1 MNRTER
7 IYYLDIL
14 KTIAIFGIIF
24 IHVSILAGETC
35 IKGINITNFVEVFKF
50 SVPIFLMITGTL
62 LLNRNY
68 SSLSDFF
75 KRKLSRITFPY
86 LFWFI
91 FILIAVI
98 FGSQPETYSNF
109 VSFFFTTF
117 FNFNMS
123 WYFWMILGIYFTIPI
138 INAFVTNEG
147 MEGCKYFILMFIFAS
162 IFYQILIYFKFASF
176 IDLRLFIYPF
186 GFLVLGYYL
195 SNHEFKNRNAVIIL
209 SIIIFLVTTVIKVRF
224 DIFPMELTHL
234 IVDNASL
241 GQLSF
246 IDVSILQIL
255 QASSVFLLIRYISDY
270 LSVFK
275 KFCISISR
283 ASYGMYLSHIPVY
296 LFLFHYLQIPKT
308 GTGAF
313 LTIILGSLIIF
324 FISWILVL
332 ILSKIPYIK
341 KLSGYA

>member
-1 MNRTER
+1 MNKAER

-24 IHVSILAGETC
+24 IHVSILADGIA

-62 LLNRNY
+62 LLNRDY
-68 SSLSDFF
+68 PSLSDFF
-75 KRKLSRITFPY
+75 KRKLSRITIPY

-98 FGSQPETYSNF
+98 FGSQYETYSNF

-138 INAFVTNEG
+138 LNAFVKNEG
-147 MEGCKYFILMFIFAS
+147 LDGCKFFVAMFIFAS
-162 IFYQILIYFKFASF
+162 LFYQILIYFKFVSF
-176 IDLRLFIYPF
+176 IDLRFFIYPF
-186 GFLVLGYYL
+186 GFVILGYYL
-195 SNHEFKNRNAVIIL
+195 SHYEFKNKKAIILL
-209 SIIIFLVTTVIKVRF
+209 SIIVFLVITIMKVRS
-224 DIFPMELTHL
+224 DIFPMELTH
-234 IVDNASL
+234 IIIDNPSI

-246 IDVSILQIL
+246 IDVGIIQIL
-255 QASSVFLLIRYISDY
+255 QAGSVFLLIRYISDY

-275 KFCISISR
+275 KFCTSVSR

-296 LFLFHYLQIPKT
+296 LFLFHYIQIPKT
-308 GTGAF
+308 GSGAF
-313 LTIILGSLIIF
+313 LTVILGSLSIY
-324 FISWILVL
+324 FISWIIVL
-332 ILSKIPYIK
+332 ILSKIPFIK
-341 KLSGYA
+341 RLSGYA